1 VNGYVFTYVIGYRH
15 KIERLINLRKVLEWL
30 SGFKGIEIIIVE
42 QDKSPKLPAYSIK
55 GVKYIF
61 TKSDLPYNRSWAFN
75 VGLKNSTTNVIGFG
89 DSDLIMNPESFI
101 NSLKMLEQYDCVS
114 PYSKV
119 IDLHQNENNLP
130 LNQLYSINRPGRGEQ
145 DNQKI
150 NLTGGIVFYKKE
162 SIIRIGGFDQGFIG
176 WGGEDNFQS
185 HKTEL
190 FLKWFENPGKVYHL
204 YHEKVKPDMTYYQR
218 NLQLLNKLVNLTPDE
233 LKKYILNSFPKYGL
247 KNSYCDK

>member
-1 VNGYVFTYVIGYRH
+1 MNGYVFTYVIGYRH

>member
-1 VNGYVFTYVIGYRH
+1 
-15 KIERLINLRKVLEWL
+15 
-30 SGFKGIEIIIVE
+30 
-42 QDKSPKLPAYSIK
+42 
-55 GVKYIF
+55 
-61 TKSDLPYNRSWAFN
+61 
-75 VGLKNSTTNVIGFG
+75 
-89 DSDLIMNPESFI
+89 
-101 NSLKMLEQYDCVS
+101 MLEQYDCVS